1 MTDTLN
7 IKIHLEGDIKNIVN
21 EYEYSVNTNP

>member
-21 EYEYSVNTNP
+21 EYKYSVNTNP